1 MTDVSQ
7 EDRIFLHHIL
17 DTWAD
22 SAYPELTEE
31 DEALIAEFEELEAD
45 RFAAQPELENHTH

>member
-1 MTDVSQ
+1 MVDVSQ
-7 EDRIFLHHIL
+7 DIL
-17 DTWAD
+17 NAWVD

-45 RFAAQPELENHTH
+45 RFAAQPEFENHTH

>member
-1 MTDVSQ
+1 MVDVSQ
-7 EDRIFLHHIL
+7 DIL
-17 DTWAD
+17 NAWVD

-45 RFAAQPELENHTH
+45 RFASQPELEV